1 MKTPVSY
8 IEIQYI
14 FHGVKIM
21 TIRIPLGLDNYV
33 LTQEN
38 KERQVVWDSESA
50 INGHMLIAGDSGTG
64 KTHRLRRLI
73 EAMLRNGG
81 SQVRFHIFDIHGDIT
96 ISNESVVKFSETTD
110 YGFNPLA
117 INPDP
122 DFGGVRKQ
130 IQRFIT
136 GINKTSRKLGP
147 RQEAVLRYLLS
158 DLYKAHKFME
168 DDPSTWCIR
177 PEDVQA
183 VSMVGKE
190 GRIYLDVAFEEKDL
204 AKSLGCQWDT
214 ELKAWWIHQGQ
225 HVGQLCQWPE
235 KIWGKYQPTLL
246 DAVRFARRKLE
257 AIFIGANSVAVNYLS
272 DVNSKASAYHRKVA
286 EALRRGHEPE
296 DKDKLL
302 EQLATAQE
310 KAISAY
316 SQYLKSIQNGRE
328 MAEVLR
334 YDSVEVLKS
343 VYERLENLRAIGIFR
358 SAVPPFDPNAA
369 VWRYDI
375 KYLAPDERLLFVFFK
390 LEDLFNK
397 AVQRGVVSNDNKIRD
412 VILIDEAHNFFTDD
426 EDNILNRI
434 AKEARKFGIAL
445 ICASQSPTHFSSDF
459 LTNVALKI
467 MLPLD
472 LTYWEGTARK
482 LNIEKDQL
490 KNLIPRETALVHIK
504 ESGRK
509 SSKFRTIKLS
519 Q

>member
-1 MKTPVSY
+1 M
-8 IEIQYI
+8 
-14 FHGVKIM
+14 G
-21 TIRIPLGLDNYV
+21 IRIPLGLDHYL
-33 LTQEN
+33 LTQER
-38 KERQVVWDSESA
+38 KEQHVVWDSDTA
-50 INGHMLIAGDSGTG
+50 INGHILIAGDSGTG

-73 EAMLRNGG
+73 EAMHRNGG
-81 SQVRFHIFDIHGDIT
+81 RETRFHIFDIHGDIS
-96 ISNESVVKFSETTD
+96 INNESVVKFSETTE

-136 GINKTSRKLGP
+136 GINKTSRQLGP

-158 DLYKAHKFME
+158 DLYRAHKFIE
-168 DDPSTWCIR
+168 DDPATWRIR
-177 PEDVQA
+177 AEDVQT
-183 VSMVGKE
+183 VDLTGKE

-214 ELKAWWIHQGQ
+214 ELKAWWINQGQ
-225 HVGQLCQWPE
+225 HTGQLCQWPE
-235 KIWGKYQPTLL
+235 KIWGKYQPTLF

-257 AIFIGANSVAVNYLS
+257 AVFIGANAVAVNYLA
-272 DVNSKASAYHRKVA
+272 DVNSKVSAYHKKVA
-286 EALRRGHEPE
+286 EAARRNTNFD
-296 DKDKLL
+296 DKEKQEKQI
-302 EQLATAQE
+302 EQAQE

-316 SQYLKSIQNGRE
+316 TQYLKAIQNGRE
-328 MAEVLR
+328 MSEVLR
-334 YDSVEVLKS
+334 YDSVEVLKG

-358 SAVPPFDPNAA
+358 SSTPPFNPASQI
-369 VWRYDI
+369 WRYDI
-375 KYLAPDERLLFVFFK
+375 KYLSPDERLLFVFFK
-390 LEDLFNK
+390 LEELFNK
-397 AVQRGVVSNDNKIRD
+397 AVQRGVAEDSNKIRD

-445 ICASQSPTHFSSDF
+445 ICASQSPTHFSNDF

-472 LTYWEGTARK
+472 QTYWQGTAVK
-482 LNIEKDQL
+482 LNIDKEQL

-509 SSKFRTIKLS
+509 ASKYKTVKLS

>member
-1 MKTPVSY
+1 M
-8 IEIQYI
+8 
-14 FHGVKIM
+14 
-21 TIRIPLGLDNYV
+21 RIPLGLDHY
-33 LTQEN
+33 LLKQERT
-38 KERQVVWDSESA
+38 EQQIVWDSDKA
-50 INGHMLIAGDSGTG
+50 INGHILIAGDSGTG

-73 EAMLRNGG
+73 EAMQRSGG
-81 SQVRFHIFDIHGDIT
+81 AQTRFHIFDIHGDIT
-96 ISNESVVKFSETTD
+96 INNESVVKFSETTE

-158 DLYKAHKFME
+158 DLYRAHKFLE
-168 DDPSTWCIR
+168 DDPTTWRIR
-177 PEDVQA
+177 AEDVQR
-183 VSMVGKE
+183 VDLTGKE
-190 GRIYLDVAFEEKDL
+190 DRIYLDVAFEEKEL
-204 AKSLGCQWDT
+204 AKSLGCQWDVD
-214 ELKAWWIHQGQ
+214 LKCWWVNQNQHTGQ
-225 HVGQLCQWPE
+225 VCQWPE
-235 KIWGKYQPTLL
+235 KVWGKYQPTLF

-257 AIFIGANSVAVNYLS
+257 AVFIGANSAAVNYLS
-272 DVNSKASAYHRKVA
+272 DVNAKVSAYHRKVA
-286 EALRRGHEPE
+286 DAARKNSIVDDNE
-296 DKDKLL
+296 KLL
-302 EQLATAQE
+302 NEIDKAQE

-316 SQYLKSIQNGRE
+316 TQYLKSIQNGRE
-328 MAEVLR
+328 MSEVIR

-358 SAVPPFDPNAA
+358 SAVPPFNPAA
-369 VWRYDI
+369 LTWRYDI
-375 KYLAPDERLLFVFFK
+375 KYLSPDERLLFVFFK

-397 AVQRGVVSNDNKIRD
+397 AVQRGVVADENKILD

-445 ICASQSPTHFSSDF
+445 ICASQSPTHFSNDF

-472 LTYWEGTARK
+472 QTYWQGTAAK
-482 LNIEKDQL
+482 LNIDKEQL

-504 ESGRK
+504 EAGRK
-509 SSKFRTIKLS
+509 ASKYRTVQLS